1 MKCIYMDEGRFNKL
15 VKRILK
21 QSSKKFSLWVNVMRI
36 FVNLV
41 GIENLLKYVF
51 FFFLCALC
59 MVQFLMK

>member
-1 MKCIYMDEGRFNKL
+1 MDEGRFNKL

-51 FFFLCALC
+51 FFFFVRTLYGTI
-59 MVQFLMK
+59 FNEIKNKN